1 MLFRSLDIHIPAQTA
16 RSAAGGGD
24 QKITYLLKILLG
36 TGIVLTIV
44 CLILRDRTE
53 HRLSILRAELMALR
67 SEEQRLADL
76 RNEIEIMVAQIGDAL
91 MRVESRYQTID
102 KSNGELN
109 KMVEELRTA
118 IKDKE
123 TGGLR

>member
-1 MLFRSLDIHIPAQTA
+1 MT
-16 RSAAGGGD
+16 
-24 QKITYLLKILLG
+24 
-36 TGIVLTIV
+36 
-44 CLILRDRTE
+44 
-53 HRLSILRAELMALR
+53 LR
-67 SEEQRLADL
+67 SEEQRLAEL

-123 TGGLR
+123 AGGSQ

>member
-1 MLFRSLDIHIPAQTA
+1 M
-16 RSAAGGGD
+16 
-24 QKITYLLKILLG
+24 G
-36 TGIVLTIV
+36 TGILLTIV

-53 HRLSILRAELMALR
+53 HRLSILRSELMTLR
-67 SEEQRLADL
+67 SEEQRLAEL

-123 TGGLR
+123 AGGSQ